1 MADTK
6 RLYAIAAK
14 MGLVERG
21 GEDAFHQ
28 LVYTLTGK
36 EHVSELTD
44 TEGKAV
50 EAELL
55 RIKRNTPGKPKQY
68 DTVPGM
74 MTESQQ
80 RYAWRLIYRLKEL
93 DGKKTPVNKRMAGAV
108 KKILDITAN
117 PKEPL
122 RWVDRENGSKLIE
135 ALKRYVRSAERKAR
149 DG

>member
-14 MGLVERG
+14 MGMVERG
-21 GEDAFHQ
+21 GDDPLHQ

-44 TEGKAV
+44 AEGKTV

-55 RIKRNTPGKPKQY
+55 RLKRSTPSRPKQY
-68 DTVPGM
+68 ESIPGM
-74 MTESQQ
+74 MTESQK

-122 RWVDRENGSKLIE
+122 RWVNRENGSKLIE